1 VPLIILVQNLSVLMH
16 SLYSAVN
23 WQPLSASVAA
33 AELDD
38 YGRVKMCMR
47 VGPMEV
53 MRTVSGTPNRP
64 HSKSVG
70 ALSIPVKGARIKQV
84 SPLDRSR
91 AGCLSL
97 DTVKSP
103 L

>member
-1 VPLIILVQNLSVLMH
+1 MH

-53 MRTVSGTPNRP
+53 MRTVSGDRP

-97 DTVKSP
+97 DTVHSAVNGS